1 MSAVAAQYSQ
11 PSADAIATLQQA
23 ARELL
28 LCQSSDWP
36 FLVSTGQ
43 ARSYA
48 IQRFSQHAERCN
60 RLLSS
65 LEKGSP
71 DRSLADEY
79 WELDKIF
86 PQLDYRLFCT

>member
-1 MSAVAAQYSQ
+1 MK
-11 PSADAIATLQQA
+11 INTLKQA

-43 ARSYA
+43 AREYA

-60 RLLSS
+60 RLLNS
-65 LEKGSP
+65 LERGKP
-71 DRSLADEY
+71 DRALAEEY

-86 PQLDYRLFCT
+86 PEINYHLFIDT